1 MIIKKK
7 KKPSSSSTQWKP
19 YISTSL
25 AFPIHT
31 WKHKTNVPC
40 QLITVSDLS
49 FACYTNFIQF
59 LIFPIS
65 SIFFF
70 SFFRKLQKWRSS
82 HWLSISI
89 LDENRASSAEKT
101 LLSMVH
107 DLKENNFPATFL
119 SPLQEGTKLHSSHQS
134 RWSAYP
140 CPFLHLFF
148 PHQKSPLMVV
158 PKFASAS
165 SDFK

>member
-1 MIIKKK
+1 M
-7 KKPSSSSTQWKP
+7 
-19 YISTSL
+19 SL
-25 AFPIHT
+25 AFSIHT

-40 QLITVSDLS
+40 QLITVSDLI
-49 FACYTNFIQF
+49 FACYTNFKQY

-70 SFFRKLQKWRSS
+70 FLVNYKNEG
-82 HWLSISI
+82 HHTDWLSISI

-134 RWSAYP
+134 RWSACP

-148 PHQKSPLMVV
+148 PHQKSPLMKD

-165 SDFK
+165 SDFKSHQYTSKQV